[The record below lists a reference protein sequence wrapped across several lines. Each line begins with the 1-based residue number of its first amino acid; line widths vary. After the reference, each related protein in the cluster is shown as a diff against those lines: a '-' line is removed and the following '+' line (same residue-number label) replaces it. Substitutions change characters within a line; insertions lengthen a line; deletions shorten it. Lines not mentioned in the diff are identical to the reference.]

1 MSSTQELR
9 EQLAQ
14 QNPEF
19 RRLLEEHQARDSR
32 LKELSQKG
40 WLTSEEEQEEKRLK
54 KEKLQL
60 KDKMESMLRL
70 RAS

>member
-1 MSSTQELR
+1 MVLDEALR
-9 EQLAQ
+9 ERLAQ
-14 QNPEF
+14 QDPEF
-19 RRLLEEHQARDSR
+19 RRLLEEHRSRDRR
-32 LKELSQKG
+32 LKELSGKG

-60 KDKMESMLRL
+60 KDQMEALLRR

>member
-14 QNPEF
+14 QDPEF
-19 RRLLEEHQARDSR
+19 RRLLDEHHDRDSR
-32 LKELSQKG
+32 LKELSGKG
-40 WLTSEEEQEEKRLK
+40 WLTTEEEQEEKKLK